1 MIDEDKIARRYAGIG
16 LMLIIVLWLMSILVA
31 TLRPEWQLMSPI
43 WVSTGFSL
51 IFLLGFAVL
60 WRWVVRKHK
69 DSVTTLYSVVSGF
82 RMLMALFTLFIVF
95 LVVGRAAMLPYVLV
109 FMIFYLV
116 MVAYHSIYFS
126 RITNRQ

>member
-16 LMLIIVLWLMSILVA
+16 LMLIIVLWLISILIA

>member
-1 MIDEDKIARRYAGIG
+1 MIDEDKIARRYAGVG

>member
-82 RMLMALFTLFIVF
+82 RLLMALFTLFVVF

>member
-60 WRWVVRKHK
+60 WRWVVRKHN

>member
-51 IFLLGFAVL
+51 FFLLGFAVL

>member
-51 IFLLGFAVL
+51 FFLLGFAVL
-60 WRWVVRKHK
+60 WKWVVRKHK

-109 FMIFYLV
+109 FMIFYLI

>member
-16 LMLIIVLWLMSILVA
+16 LMLIIVLWLLSILVA

>member
-1 MIDEDKIARRYAGIG
+1 MIDEDKIARRYAGVG

-31 TLRPEWQLMSPI
+31 TLRPDWQLMSPI

-82 RMLMALFTLFIVF
+82 RMLMALFTLFVVF

>member
-82 RMLMALFTLFIVF
+82 RMLMALFTLFVVF

>member
-31 TLRPEWQLMSPI
+31 SLRPEWQLMSPI

>member
-69 DSVTTLYSVVSGF
+69 DSVTTLYRGVSGF

>member
-31 TLRPEWQLMSPI
+31 TLCPEWQLMSPI
-43 WVSTGFSL
+43 WVSTVFSL

-82 RMLMALFTLFIVF
+82 RMLMALFTLFVVF

>member
-1 MIDEDKIARRYAGIG
+1 MIDEDKIARRYAGVG

-60 WRWVVRKHK
+60 WKWVVRKHK

>member
-16 LMLIIVLWLMSILVA
+16 LMLIIVLWLISILIA

-82 RMLMALFTLFIVF
+82 RMLMALFTLFVVF

>member
-16 LMLIIVLWLMSILVA
+16 LMLIIVLWLMSILIA

-60 WRWVVRKHK
+60 WKWVVRKHK

-109 FMIFYLV
+109 FMIFYLI
-116 MVAYHSIYFS
+116 MVAYHSVYFS

>member
-16 LMLIIVLWLMSILVA
+16 LMLILVLWLMSILVA

-60 WRWVVRKHK
+60 WKWVVRKHK

-82 RMLMALFTLFIVF
+82 RMLMALFTLFVVF

>member
-43 WVSTGFSL
+43 WVSTVFSL

-60 WRWVVRKHK
+60 WKWVVRKHK

-95 LVVGRAAMLPYVLV
+95 LVVGRAAMLPYVLI

>member
-16 LMLIIVLWLMSILVA
+16 LMLIIMLWLMSILVA

>member
-31 TLRPEWQLMSPI
+31 TLCPEWQLMSPI
-43 WVSTGFSL
+43 WVSTVFSL

>member
-1 MIDEDKIARRYAGIG
+1 MIDEDKIARRYAGVG

-60 WRWVVRKHK
+60 WRWIVRKHK

>member
-51 IFLLGFAVL
+51 FFLLGFAVL

-109 FMIFYLV
+109 FMIFYLI

>member
-16 LMLIIVLWLMSILVA
+16 LMLIIVLWLMSILIA

>member
-31 TLRPEWQLMSPI
+31 TLCPEWQLMSPI

>member
-31 TLRPEWQLMSPI
+31 TLCPEWQLMSPI

-109 FMIFYLV
+109 FMIFYLI

>member
-1 MIDEDKIARRYAGIG
+1 MIDEDKIARRYAGVG

-82 RMLMALFTLFIVF
+82 RMLMALFTLFVVF

>member
-16 LMLIIVLWLMSILVA
+16 LMLILVLWLMSILVA

>member
-1 MIDEDKIARRYAGIG
+1 
-16 LMLIIVLWLMSILVA
+16 MLIIVLWLMSILVA

-43 WVSTGFSL
+43 WVSTGFSFF
-51 IFLLGFAVL
+51 FLLGFAVL

>member
-16 LMLIIVLWLMSILVA
+16 LMLIIVLWLMGILVA

>member
-1 MIDEDKIARRYAGIG
+1 MIDEDKIASRYAGIG

>member
-16 LMLIIVLWLMSILVA
+16 LMLIIVLWLISILVA

>member
-60 WRWVVRKHK
+60 WKWVVRKHK

-95 LVVGRAAMLPYVLV
+95 LVVGRAAMLPYVLI

>member
-51 IFLLGFAVL
+51 IFLLGYAVL

>member
-1 MIDEDKIARRYAGIG
+1 MIDEDKIARRYAGVG

-95 LVVGRAAMLPYVLV
+95 LVVGRAGMLPYVLV

>member
-60 WRWVVRKHK
+60 WRWIVRKHK

>member
-1 MIDEDKIARRYAGIG
+1 
-16 LMLIIVLWLMSILVA
+16 MSILVA

-51 IFLLGFAVL
+51 FFLLGFAVL

>member
-1 MIDEDKIARRYAGIG
+1 MIDEDKIARRYAGVG

-60 WRWVVRKHK
+60 RRWVVRKHK

>member
-60 WRWVVRKHK
+60 WKWVVRKHK

-109 FMIFYLV
+109 FMIFYLI